1 MVSVRRAARPLVLV
15 LAALAIGGAA
25 PASVRAQTAPGAAAV
40 YGPPIVGLCLFA
52 RAEALTRSQAG
63 VSATQQLAQFGLGI
77 DAELK
82 AQEGA
87 IHNDDVALA
96 TQKSVLPAADYQQRV
111 VQMRQRYADLD
122 RTRALRAAQLDVT
135 RKQALAVVGQIVDPS
150 LADTITTH
158 RCSAVFERSAT
169 YGAAGASDITP
180 AVIQKM
186 DSVQSMVALRLATPE
201 AAQAAR

>member
-1 MVSVRRAARPLVLV
+1 MVSVRRAARPLALV
-15 LAALAIGGAA
+15 LAASAVCGAA
-25 PASVRAQTAPGAAAV
+25 PASVQAQTASAAAPV
-40 YGPPIVGLCLFA
+40 YGPPIAGLCLFA

-96 TQKSVLPAADYQQRV
+96 TQKAALPPADYQQRV
-111 VQMRQRYADLD
+111 VQIRQRYAGLD

-135 RKQALAVVGQIVDPS
+135 RKQALAVVGQIIDPS
-150 LADTITTH
+150 LADTITSH
-158 RCSAVFERSAT
+158 HCSAVFERSAT
-169 YGAAGASDITP
+169 YGAAAASDITP
-180 AVIQKM
+180 AVIQRM
-186 DSVQSMVALRLATPE
+186 DSIQSMVAIRLATPE
-201 AAQAAR
+201 SAQAAR

>member
-1 MVSVRRAARPLVLV
+1 MVSVQRVARPLALV
-15 LAALAIGGAA
+15 LAASAICGAA
-25 PASVRAQTAPGAAAV
+25 QAQVPAQAPLAAAPV

-52 RAEALTRSQAG
+52 QAEALTRSQAG

-96 TQKSVLPAADYQQRV
+96 TQKAVLPPADYQQRV

-158 RCSAVFERSAT
+158 HCSAVFERSAT
-169 YGAAGASDITP
+169 YGANGASDITP

-186 DSVQSMVALRLATPE
+186 DSVQSMVAIRLATPE

>member
-1 MVSVRRAARPLVLV
+1 MVSVQWAARPLALV
-15 LAALAIGGAA
+15 LAVSAICGEA
-25 PASVRAQTAPGAAAV
+25 RAQTPPAAV
-40 YGPPIVGLCLFA
+40 PVFGPPIVGLCLFA

-96 TQKSVLPAADYQQRV
+96 TQKAALPPADYQQRV

-158 RCSAVFERSAT
+158 HCSAVFERSAT
-169 YGAAGASDITP
+169 YGAAGSSDITG

-186 DSVQSMVALRLATPE
+186 DGIQSMVAIRLATPE